1 MAPNI
6 VKYHVS
12 FKMAASLSPTIC
24 KVFNGSHIGKS
35 YASGRQKTT
44 RMGLGCCRRNGK
56 RVKVNFLSR
65 NKNNES

>member
-6 VKYHVS
+6 LKYHVS
-12 FKMAASLSPTIC
+12 FKMAASLSPTIR

-44 RMGLGCCRRNGK
+44 RIVNGV
-56 RVKVNFLSR
+56 RVLSQ
-65 NKNNES
+65 KWKEG